1 MARTNQLV
9 HGKALT
15 THVADNTLG
24 TVKAWSEAPTR
35 GVVTD
40 FGALEEGKL
49 ETEEKNLKKIKSV
62 LQMSPE
68 GRTEG
73 QAQKKSGQRGHQRGP
88 ERQKRLRSRDPR
100 NDSVYP
106 AKGYQEVP

>member
-9 HGKALT
+9 HGKAFT

-24 TVKAWSEAPTR
+24 TVKAWGKAPTR

-49 ETEEKNLKKIKSV
+49 ETKEKN
-62 LQMSPE
+62 
-68 GRTEG
+68 
-73 QAQKKSGQRGHQRGP
+73 
-88 ERQKRLRSRDPR
+88 
-100 NDSVYP
+100 
-106 AKGYQEVP
+106 